1 VTGVIQASGGMAQ
14 MSGMKGMGPAPAI
27 DLHTILTDWQTGP
40 FPVGVAAALV
50 AIAAWYLWRVHRL
63 RQRGRRWSWW
73 RTVSFF
79 LGLATVEAALGSSV
93 ASLADYT
100 FTAHVIQHLLL
111 MVLAPPL
118 AALGAPMTLLL
129 QTSRRPTKRRVLWV
143 LHSRAFAVFSHP
155 VPVFFYYYLSM
166 YAFFLSGAI
175 GYAMAHMWLMDLIN
189 LGFLAGATLFW
200 WPMVGL
206 DPIPG
211 GGMSPGLK
219 IINLLI
225 GIPVESFLGVALL
238 EKTTPVAAMYSL
250 ATTHTGGGV
259 LWAGTEIAN
268 VGAVLPVYF
277 QWVRSDARNA
287 KRIDARLDAGLPA
300 VAPVEGV
307 GMAATLKSLRR
318 G

>member
-1 VTGVIQASGGMAQ
+1 
-14 MSGMKGMGPAPAI
+14 MSAVLTSAMPSMSDMGAAAPI
-27 DLHTILTDWQTGP
+27 TLHTILTDWQTGP
-40 FPVGVAAALV
+40 FPIGVAVVLV
-50 AIAAWYLWRVHRL
+50 AIAVWYLVRVRRL
-63 RQRGRRWSWW
+63 QRRGRHWSAG
-73 RTVSFF
+73 RTASF
-79 LGLATVEAALGSSV
+79 LAGLVTVEIALGSSV
-93 ASLADYT
+93 ASIANFS
-100 FTAHVIQHLLL
+100 FTSHVIQHLLL

-129 QTSRRPTKRRVLWV
+129 QTSARPTKRRVLRG
-143 LHSRAFAVFSHP
+143 LHSRAFAVVSHP

-175 GYAMAHMWLMDLIN
+175 GFAMAHMWLMDLIN
-189 LGFLAGATLFW
+189 LGFLGGATLFW

-211 GGMSPGLK
+211 GGMNPGMK

-225 GIPVESFLGVALL
+225 GIPVESFLGIALL

-250 ATTHTGGGV
+250 ASTHNGGGV
-259 LWAGTEIAN
+259 LWAGSELATLGGLMPIY
-268 VGAVLPVYF
+268 L
-277 QWVRSDARNA
+277 QWVRSDARA
-287 KRIDARLDAGLPA
+287 ARHIDARLDAGLPA
-300 VAPVEGV
+300 HAKVEGV